1 MKSNRPDEKRKALR
15 SDPEWNRVLYA
26 VMEKL
31 YTGVEHLGLRD
42 KVNDRLIGNSAK
54 FAALAAV
61 RAYKAINGNRA
72 IVGDEIELCADIA
85 IDILKHSF
93 NPDRMV
99 NKLPICVWD
108 NISVLCGKCY
118 IPTLVFTELYNKF
131 GIDYTVMDLLC
142 YREPDEDYAPTY
154 IKILNLIVRE
164 DLTIPNPD
172 EDTMREF
179 VANITNNIHRAHR
192 DGPKERAVDIV
203 IKYYLHEYSIE
214 DLTEMFNLSSGT
226 IRMIL
231 RCWRDRCHTI
241 LGDPH
246 SWDAPFSL
254 GIYIFGNSPYNKEY
268 PEFSFLHRIR
278 FLMMHRAE
286 LSRAD
291 NMLLNRVLYT
301 LKRYDSSCTVKKEE
315 NNE

>member
-26 VMEKL
+26 VMERL

-42 KVNDRLIGNSAK
+42 KVNDGLIGNSAK

-99 NKLPICVWD
+99 NKLPVCVWD

-131 GIDYTVMDLLC
+131 GIDYTVMDLIC
-142 YREPDEDYAPTY
+142 YREPDEDYVPTY

-164 DLTIPNPD
+164 DLAIPNPD
-172 EDTMREF
+172 EY
-179 VANITNNIHRAHR
+179 AH
-192 DGPKERAVDIV
+192 A
-203 IKYYLHEYSIE
+203 
-214 DLTEMFNLSSGT
+214 
-226 IRMIL
+226 
-231 RCWRDRCHTI
+231 
-241 LGDPH
+241 H
-246 SWDAPFSL
+246 SQIWC
-254 GIYIFGNSPYNKEY
+254 
-268 PEFSFLHRIR
+268 
-278 FLMMHRAE
+278 
-286 LSRAD
+286 
-291 NMLLNRVLYT
+291 RVLI
-301 LKRYDSSCTVKKEE
+301 
-315 NNE
+315 